1 MMFDDELINILAK
14 YRNIDHTDVQYIYND
29 LCDIIASL
37 KNIQINVASNLF
49 QITSSDDLSNSDDV
63 LADIRTISDHIKYL
77 RSITY
82 IDGKKDI
89 DDREELIDK
98 IHDLSVLCGFILFNK
113 TIFYKFIKK
122 NIFDIIK
129 IPIRNSYQL
138 YFMFFAIS
146 CFNIIF
152 YLSSFKPF

>member
-98 IHDLSVLCGFILFNK
+98 IHDSLAFYCSPFNPL
-113 TIFYKFIKK
+113 TARRNPCMNLIFLE
-122 NIFDIIK
+122 
-129 IPIRNSYQL
+129 SHYQ
-138 YFMFFAIS
+138 
-146 CFNIIF
+146 
-152 YLSSFKPF
+152 SFP